1 MKPYDR
7 MKELVEKLNRYAA
20 LYYEEDAPVISDAE
34 YDAMYDEL
42 RALEESEGYTL
53 KNSPTHR
60 VGGAPQ
66 KKFEPS
72 RHLLRLYSLDKC
84 KTEGE
89 IAEWYE
95 RIVKAVGKEPE
106 ITAEYKFDGLTL
118 NILYEGGKL
127 VKAATRGD
135 GVTGEEVTAQ
145 VKTIAGVPRTI
156 SYTGRIEIQGE
167 GIMRLSALAAY
178 NAKSDEPLKNA
189 RNGAAGAIRNL
200 DPAVTASRNLSF
212 MAYNI
217 GYSDRHFASQRE
229 MHDFLV
235 KEGFETESD
244 FAVLKGADTAFAFA
258 EKVGE
263 LRPTLDFLI
272 DGVVF
277 KVNDTALRDE
287 IGYTEKF
294 PKWAIAYKFKADEMT
309 TVLRDVVWQVSRSA
323 KLNPLA
329 VLDPVDIGGVTVR
342 RATLNN
348 YGDIL
353 KKKVKIGDRV
363 FIRRSNDVIP
373 EIMGVAEEAPDAK
386 EVEKPTV
393 CPACGAPVREEGAFL
408 YCTGEHCAP
417 QIVSC
422 LDHFA
427 SKDAMDIDGF
437 SEKTAEQFYNELHMT
452 SPVDLMR
459 LKKEDIV
466 GLERFGD
473 KKADNLIAAIAAA
486 KDTTMDRLL
495 FALGIDGIGKKTAKD
510 LAARFGTFERGDT
523 CRQHRFLFRRRRQ
536 PSPHR
541 GSLRKRGHRARG
553 GEKERSVR
561 GYASGAHGLPSH
573 LQARRGYG
581 AHRGKRGRSRLV
593 RVEDRRPRP
602 RGLRRGQQTRKGAE
616 ARHQDHRRR
625 GIQAYARHRTRA
637 LTGLRAAGGIM
648 EKERK
653 VKHPSDSYTE
663 QVHIITQSDIN
674 GFDRLFGGA
683 LMAWIDILAAVV
695 ARRHSERNVTTVFV
709 DTLEFR
715 APARVNDTIY
725 MTGKLTYA
733 GKTSMEVCVKTF
745 VEELS
750 GDRKLIN
757 IAYLILV
764 ALDENEQPT
773 EVPEL
778 LPVTESELE
787 EWKAG
792 ARRRAL
798 RKQRRTEN
806 Y

>member
-42 RALEESEGYTL
+42 RALEEREGYAL

-95 RIVKAVGKEPE
+95 RIVKAVGREPE

-244 FAVLKGADTAFAFA
+244 FAVLKGADAAFAFA

-329 VLDPVDIGGVTVR
+329 VLDPVDIGGVTVQ

-452 SPVDLMR
+452 SPADLMR

-510 LAARFGTFERGDT
+510 LAARFGTFEALEKADRDALTAVDGIGEILADNIVSYFADEDNL
-523 CRQHRFLFRRRRQ
+523 RLIAALFASGVTVREAEKKSGVFEGMRVVLT
-536 PSPHR
+536 
-541 GSLRKRGHRARG
+541 GSLPTYKRGEATALIEENG
-553 GEKERSVR
+553 GEVASSVSKTVDLVLAGSDAGSKLEKAQKLGIR
-561 GYASGAHGLPSH
+561 IIDEEEF
-573 LQARRGYG
+573 
-581 AHRGKRGRSRLV
+581 KRML
-593 RVEDRRPRP
+593 
-602 RGLRRGQQTRKGAE
+602 
-616 ARHQDHRRR
+616 
-625 GIQAYARHRTRA
+625 GI
-637 LTGLRAAGGIM
+637 
-648 EKERK
+648 
-653 VKHPSDSYTE
+653 
-663 QVHIITQSDIN
+663 
-674 GFDRLFGGA
+674 
-683 LMAWIDILAAVV
+683 
-695 ARRHSERNVTTVFV
+695 
-709 DTLEFR
+709 
-715 APARVNDTIY
+715 APA
-725 MTGKLTYA
+725 L
-733 GKTSMEVCVKTF
+733 
-745 VEELS
+745 
-750 GDRKLIN
+750 
-757 IAYLILV
+757 
-764 ALDENEQPT
+764 
-773 EVPEL
+773 
-778 LPVTESELE
+778 
-787 EWKAG
+787 
-792 ARRRAL
+792 
-798 RKQRRTEN
+798 
-806 Y
+806 

>member
-42 RALEESEGYTL
+42 RALEEREGYTL

-229 MHDFLV
+229 MHDFLTE
-235 KEGFETESD
+235 EGFETESD
-244 FAVLKGADTAFAFA
+244 FTVLKGADAAFAFA

-473 KKADNLIAAIAAA
+473 KKADNLIAAIAAS

-510 LAARFGTFERGDT
+510 LAARFGTFEALEKADRDALTAVDGIGEILADNIVSYFADEDNL
-523 CRQHRFLFRRRRQ
+523 RLIADLFASGVTVREAEKKSGVFEGMRVVLT
-536 PSPHR
+536 
-541 GSLRKRGHRARG
+541 GSLPTYKRGEATALIEENG
-553 GEKERSVR
+553 GEVASSVSKTVDLVLAGSDAGSKLEKAQKLGIR
-561 GYASGAHGLPSH
+561 IIDEEEF
-573 LQARRGYG
+573 
-581 AHRGKRGRSRLV
+581 KRML
-593 RVEDRRPRP
+593 
-602 RGLRRGQQTRKGAE
+602 
-616 ARHQDHRRR
+616 
-625 GIQAYARHRTRA
+625 GI
-637 LTGLRAAGGIM
+637 
-648 EKERK
+648 
-653 VKHPSDSYTE
+653 
-663 QVHIITQSDIN
+663 
-674 GFDRLFGGA
+674 
-683 LMAWIDILAAVV
+683 
-695 ARRHSERNVTTVFV
+695 
-709 DTLEFR
+709 
-715 APARVNDTIY
+715 APA
-725 MTGKLTYA
+725 L
-733 GKTSMEVCVKTF
+733 
-745 VEELS
+745 
-750 GDRKLIN
+750 
-757 IAYLILV
+757 
-764 ALDENEQPT
+764 
-773 EVPEL
+773 
-778 LPVTESELE
+778 
-787 EWKAG
+787 
-792 ARRRAL
+792 
-798 RKQRRTEN
+798 
-806 Y
+806 

>member
-42 RALEESEGYTL
+42 RALEEREGYAL

-89 IAEWYE
+89 IAEWYD
-95 RIVKAVGKEPE
+95 RIVKAVGREPE

-244 FAVLKGADTAFAFA
+244 FTVLKGADAAFAFA

-277 KVNDTALRDE
+277 RVNDTALRDE

-452 SPVDLMR
+452 SPVGLMR

-510 LAARFGTFERGDT
+510 LAARFGTFEALEKADRDALTAVDGIGEILADNIVSYFADEDNL
-523 CRQHRFLFRRRRQ
+523 RLIADLFASGVTVREAEKKSGVFEGMRVVLT
-536 PSPHR
+536 
-541 GSLRKRGHRARG
+541 GSLPTYKRGEATALIEENG
-553 GEKERSVR
+553 GEVASSVSKTVDLVLAGSDAGSKLEKAQKLGIR
-561 GYASGAHGLPSH
+561 IIDEEEF
-573 LQARRGYG
+573 
-581 AHRGKRGRSRLV
+581 KRML
-593 RVEDRRPRP
+593 
-602 RGLRRGQQTRKGAE
+602 
-616 ARHQDHRRR
+616 
-625 GIQAYARHRTRA
+625 GI
-637 LTGLRAAGGIM
+637 
-648 EKERK
+648 
-653 VKHPSDSYTE
+653 
-663 QVHIITQSDIN
+663 
-674 GFDRLFGGA
+674 
-683 LMAWIDILAAVV
+683 
-695 ARRHSERNVTTVFV
+695 
-709 DTLEFR
+709 
-715 APARVNDTIY
+715 APA
-725 MTGKLTYA
+725 L
-733 GKTSMEVCVKTF
+733 
-745 VEELS
+745 
-750 GDRKLIN
+750 
-757 IAYLILV
+757 
-764 ALDENEQPT
+764 
-773 EVPEL
+773 
-778 LPVTESELE
+778 
-787 EWKAG
+787 
-792 ARRRAL
+792 
-798 RKQRRTEN
+798 
-806 Y
+806 

>member
-244 FAVLKGADTAFAFA
+244 FTVLKGADAAFAFA

-452 SPVDLMR
+452 SPVGLMR

-473 KKADNLIAAIAAA
+473 KKADNLIAAIAAS

-510 LAARFGTFERGDT
+510 LAARFGTFEALEKADRDALTAVDGIGEILADNIVSYFANEDNL
-523 CRQHRFLFRRRRQ
+523 RLIADLFASGVTVREAEKKSGVFEGMRVVLT
-536 PSPHR
+536 
-541 GSLRKRGHRARG
+541 GSLPTYKRGEATALIEENG
-553 GEKERSVR
+553 GEVASSVSKTVDLVLVGSDAGSKLEKAQKLGIR
-561 GYASGAHGLPSH
+561 IIDEEEF
-573 LQARRGYG
+573 
-581 AHRGKRGRSRLV
+581 KRML
-593 RVEDRRPRP
+593 
-602 RGLRRGQQTRKGAE
+602 
-616 ARHQDHRRR
+616 
-625 GIQAYARHRTRA
+625 GI
-637 LTGLRAAGGIM
+637 
-648 EKERK
+648 
-653 VKHPSDSYTE
+653 
-663 QVHIITQSDIN
+663 
-674 GFDRLFGGA
+674 
-683 LMAWIDILAAVV
+683 
-695 ARRHSERNVTTVFV
+695 
-709 DTLEFR
+709 
-715 APARVNDTIY
+715 APA
-725 MTGKLTYA
+725 L
-733 GKTSMEVCVKTF
+733 
-745 VEELS
+745 
-750 GDRKLIN
+750 
-757 IAYLILV
+757 
-764 ALDENEQPT
+764 
-773 EVPEL
+773 
-778 LPVTESELE
+778 
-787 EWKAG
+787 
-792 ARRRAL
+792 
-798 RKQRRTEN
+798 
-806 Y
+806 

>member
-42 RALEESEGYTL
+42 RALEESEGYAL

-89 IAEWYE
+89 IAEWYD

-229 MHDFLV
+229 MHDFLTE
-235 KEGFETESD
+235 EGFETESD
-244 FAVLKGADTAFAFA
+244 FTVLKGADAAFAFA

-452 SPVDLMR
+452 SPVGLMR

-510 LAARFGTFERGDT
+510 LAARFGTFEALEKADRDALTAVDGIGEILADNIVSYFANEDNL
-523 CRQHRFLFRRRRQ
+523 RLIADLFASGVTVREAEKKSGVFEGMRVVLT
-536 PSPHR
+536 
-541 GSLRKRGHRARG
+541 GSLPTYKRGEATALIEENG
-553 GEKERSVR
+553 GEVASSVSKTVDLVLAGSDAGSKLEKAQKLGIR
-561 GYASGAHGLPSH
+561 IIDEEEF
-573 LQARRGYG
+573 
-581 AHRGKRGRSRLV
+581 KRML
-593 RVEDRRPRP
+593 
-602 RGLRRGQQTRKGAE
+602 
-616 ARHQDHRRR
+616 
-625 GIQAYARHRTRA
+625 GI
-637 LTGLRAAGGIM
+637 
-648 EKERK
+648 
-653 VKHPSDSYTE
+653 
-663 QVHIITQSDIN
+663 
-674 GFDRLFGGA
+674 
-683 LMAWIDILAAVV
+683 
-695 ARRHSERNVTTVFV
+695 
-709 DTLEFR
+709 
-715 APARVNDTIY
+715 APA
-725 MTGKLTYA
+725 L
-733 GKTSMEVCVKTF
+733 
-745 VEELS
+745 
-750 GDRKLIN
+750 
-757 IAYLILV
+757 
-764 ALDENEQPT
+764 
-773 EVPEL
+773 
-778 LPVTESELE
+778 
-787 EWKAG
+787 
-792 ARRRAL
+792 
-798 RKQRRTEN
+798 
-806 Y
+806 